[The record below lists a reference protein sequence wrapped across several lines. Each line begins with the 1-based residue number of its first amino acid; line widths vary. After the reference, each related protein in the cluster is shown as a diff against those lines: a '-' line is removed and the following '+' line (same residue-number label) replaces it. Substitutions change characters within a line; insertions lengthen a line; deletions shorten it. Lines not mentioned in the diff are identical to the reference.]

1 MFFSQIHLSFQKEI
15 SSVFIIGGTVLIIG
29 IPKEIHQ
36 GENRVSAIPEVVS
49 KYIKA
54 GFTVHVERDAGINAG
69 FTNEKYV
76 EAGAKI
82 FDNAFEL
89 FQSANVILKVQR
101 PIDSEALKKHE
112 LDLMKPGTLLIT
124 FLYPLHYHELGK
136 KCAEKKIN
144 VISMDMIPRTTLAQK
159 MDALSSQANIAGYK
173 SVLLCANALG
183 KIFPLMMTAAGTISP
198 AKVVIMGAGVA
209 GLQALGTAKRL
220 GAVVEVSDIRPQ
232 VKEEVQSLGGR
243 FIEVP
248 TDASMQDAGGYA
260 KEASA
265 EFLEKQKA
273 LIFKH
278 IAEADIV
285 ITTALVPGKKAPIL
299 VTEEM
304 VKKMRPGSVVLDMAV
319 EFGGNCEVS
328 ELGKTVKKYRVTII
342 GEPNLPSL
350 VPQHASEMYSKNI
363 FSLIQ
368 HISKEG
374 KIELKLED
382 EIVKGSLIT
391 LNGEIVNQ
399 RIKEIVK

>member
-1 MFFSQIHLSFQKEI
+1 M
-15 SSVFIIGGTVLIIG
+15 IIG
-29 IPKEIHQ
+29 IPKEILQ
-36 GENRVSAIPEVVS
+36 GENRVAATPEVVS

-54 GFTVHVERDAGINAG
+54 GFTVHIERDAGINAG
-69 FTNEKYV
+69 FTNEKFA
-76 EAGAKI
+76 EAGGKI
-82 FDNAFEL
+82 FDNASEL
-89 FQSANVILKVQR
+89 FQSADVILKVQR
-101 PIDSEALKKHE
+101 PIENESLKKHE
-112 LDLMKPGTLLIT
+112 LDLMKQGTLLIT
-124 FLYPLHYHELGK
+124 FLYPLHYYELAK
-136 KCAEKKIN
+136 KCAEKKVN

-173 SVLLCANALG
+173 SVIMCANALG

-198 AKVVIMGAGVA
+198 ARVVIMGAGVA

-260 KEASA
+260 KEAST

-278 IAEADIV
+278 ITEADIV
-285 ITTALVPGKKAPIL
+285 ITAALVPGKKAPVL

-328 ELGKTVKKYRVTII
+328 ELGKTVKKYGVTII

-363 FSLIQ
+363 LSLIQ
-368 HISKEG
+368 HISKDG

-391 LNGEIVNQ
+391 HNGEIVNQ

>member
-1 MFFSQIHLSFQKEI
+1 M
-15 SSVFIIGGTVLIIG
+15 IIG
-29 IPKEIHQ
+29 IPKEILQ
-36 GENRVSAIPEVVS
+36 GENRVAATPEVVS

-54 GFTVHVERDAGINAG
+54 GFTVHIERDAGINAG
-69 FTNEKYV
+69 FTNEKFA
-76 EAGAKI
+76 EAGGKI
-82 FDNAFEL
+82 FDNASEL
-89 FQSANVILKVQR
+89 FQSADVILKVQR
-101 PIDSEALKKHE
+101 PIENESLKKHE
-112 LDLMKPGTLLIT
+112 LDLMKQGTLLIT
-124 FLYPLHYHELGK
+124 FLYPLHYYELAK
-136 KCAEKKIN
+136 KCAEKKAN

-173 SVLLCANALG
+173 SVIMCANALG

-198 AKVVIMGAGVA
+198 ARVVIMGAGVA

-260 KEASA
+260 KEAST

-278 IAEADIV
+278 ITEADIV
-285 ITTALVPGKKAPIL
+285 ITTALVPGKKAPVL

-328 ELGKTVKKYRVTII
+328 ELGKTVKKYGVTII

-363 FSLIQ
+363 LSLIQ
-368 HISKEG
+368 HISKDG

-391 LNGEIVNQ
+391 HNGEIVNQ